1 MMTAANHAS
10 GTRKI
15 LLVSL
20 SPCLLV
26 SLSLPVAAQP
36 QPGRGEELP
45 PPRVIA
51 PGPTLPPGELSPA
64 PLVAPPLPA
73 APEPPV
79 VLPAEAVLQPGQK
92 VTLRIRQVL
101 PPDGLSPGE
110 RLLNSRP
117 PIAPGDRFLAEIV
130 EPACNPAAL
139 VGGTVTK
146 VTPPGCFGRS
156 GYVTLQLS
164 QLVESM
170 DGAARLLPWQLDL
183 ADHRT
188 TTRVRRALVTAL
200 FGLEG
205 AAIGAV
211 LGSQNP
217 NLPTYGTAE
226 AIAAGAGMLLGIGYA
241 SFQRGVEANLE
252 QGDTFQVV
260 IGTRCYRPLPR
271 DLQTILY
278 PATQPGKHKGDHHR

>member
-1 MMTAANHAS
+1 MTIAS
-10 GTRKI
+10 NTSSIRTM

-26 SLSLPVAAQP
+26 SSSLAAAAQP
-36 QPGRGEELP
+36 PPGRGEELP
-45 PPRVIA
+45 PPRLIA
-51 PGPTLPPGELSPA
+51 PSPTPATELPPA
-64 PLVAPPLPA
+64 PFVAPPLPA

-79 VLPAEAVLQPGQK
+79 VLPAEAVLQAGQK

-101 PPDGLSPGE
+101 PPDGLCPGE
-110 RLLNSRP
+110 RLLNSHL
-117 PIAPGDRFLAEIV
+117 PIAPGDQFLAEIV
-130 EPACNPAAL
+130 EPACHPPAL

-146 VTPPGCFGRS
+146 VTPPGCFGRP
-156 GYVTLQLS
+156 GYVTLQLN

>member
-1 MMTAANHAS
+1 MTTAANHAS

-36 QPGRGEELP
+36 PPPGRSEELP

-51 PGPTLPPGELSPA
+51 PGPTLPPGELPPA
-64 PLVAPPLPA
+64 PLV
-73 APEPPV
+73 
-79 VLPAEAVLQPGQK
+79 G
-92 VTLRIRQVL
+92 
-101 PPDGLSPGE
+101 
-110 RLLNSRP
+110 P

-164 QLVESM
+164 QLVESV
-170 DGAARLLPWQLDL
+170 DGTRLLPWQLDL
-183 ADHRT
+183 ADRRT

-217 NLPTYGTAE
+217 NLPAYGTAE
-226 AIAAGAGMLLGIGYA
+226 AVAAGAGMLLGIGYA

-252 QGDTFQVV
+252 QGDTFRVV
-260 IGTRCYRPLPR
+260 IGTRCYQPLPR